1 KLMKFSTSTP
11 KVSGKERKA
20 IVDTAQVEGW
30 QVVPDL
36 GVSGREYGWQDRVLL
51 LELAPGTLLSHNYR
65 VASFVLEFICAS
77 MAVDEDRVFE
87 PLRQRMND
95 YFPLSEEDNIRLEA
109 QKPLNLPTQYGP
121 DYYGDFLCAWLS
133 EDERKAVKNLAVDA
147 VSFMPEF
154 MNNPEVNSVLCE
166 YLQLDENEE
175 LTEQELRKTPKDR
188 GSEVVKLM
196 ALLFKNN

>member
-1 KLMKFSTSTP
+1 M
-11 KVSGKERKA
+11 
-20 IVDTAQVEGW
+20 
-30 QVVPDL
+30 
-36 GVSGREYGWQDRVLL
+36 
-51 LELAPGTLLSHNYR
+51 SHNYR

-109 QKPLNLPTQYGP
+109 QKPLDLPTQYGP